1 MVKDKIVKWQA
12 VNGTGDWVDSLTKIC
27 DAINNQTHKSLP
39 VGVTSLQFMFL
50 PKPESSTFC
59 TIFATEEEK
68 QVLRQISVEDIDNFY
83 EEAGYRKS
91 KK

>member
-1 MVKDKIVKWQA
+1 
-12 VNGTGDWVDSLTKIC
+12 
-27 DAINNQTHKSLP
+27 
-39 VGVTSLQFMFL
+39 MFL
-50 PKPESSTFC
+50 PKPEFSTFC